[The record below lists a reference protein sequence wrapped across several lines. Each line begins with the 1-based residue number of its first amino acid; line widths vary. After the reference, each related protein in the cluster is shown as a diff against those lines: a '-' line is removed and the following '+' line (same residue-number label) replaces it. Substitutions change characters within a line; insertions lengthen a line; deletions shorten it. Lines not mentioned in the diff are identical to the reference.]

1 MKKEVVKKQLE
12 IVNGSS
18 REAIE
23 DLIDTNPSLS
33 NKTQVAIVELKDR
46 VLYEKLMASQRRI
59 CDDAVIKI
67 FMNGDIMQ
75 VKLLGRYRKAISM
88 KAHEILCNKCPSYE
102 EKYAEYD
109 RQRHCEEIVEA
120 FSQVGIEEYS
130 GDLSFIF
137 GEGNYGYSVR
147 KF

>member
-46 VLYEKLMASQRRI
+46 GLYEKLMASQRRI

-67 FMNGDIMQ
+67 FMMDDLMP

-130 GDLSFIF
+130 GDLSSIF
-137 GEGNYGYSVR
+137 GEGNFGYSIR
-147 KF
+147 RF